1 MKNILCYKHVL
12 CQTLCMARCLGLN
25 FIFDLLPMLFIIRY
39 TVFCIRS
46 ELGMQESG
54 VDKQNVMR
62 LRINRIALI
71 QELRVEHVLR
81 YLTETAVLTEDDLRR
96 ITSGSTPADKARVLV
111 DILTGTEML
120 ERSM

>member
-1 MKNILCYKHVL
+1 MKNIVCYKYVL